1 MQATEPEL
9 SFSQFLHFGDTKK
22 IETERW
28 TFTELATFLQ
38 QNGHDPRDKKDG
50 SAFNFSDY
58 GGKDRYLKNIKSV
71 SAAILDIDEISPKD
85 LDTLRHKLQS
95 FKSICYSTYSY
106 RAIKPTARVIV
117 PMQQQVSVDHCREL
131 VRRLIGMLKVTCDRV
146 SLNPNQIHYL
156 PSRPSDEDYGH
167 FIECNTESD
176 FLDFEALP
184 PHSTSSKLSKGSATD
199 SDDRNYYDMAEQA
212 QTSLYPDGLVYVNR
226 EFYCYTDG
234 YWKELDVL
242 SMQHALTR
250 STSPLRLALSSPAI
264 TNSLIDAL
272 KVHAHMHVFP
282 NAEPM
287 TVCMKNG
294 VLDLSTGQLLAHD
307 PAYWHL
313 NRLEVDHSEDTE
325 CPRWLAFL
333 EDIFRPDED
342 REAKIRYVQELMG
355 YLLVPSAKFHSMA
368 WFIGNGANGKSVLI
382 QMMQALL
389 GERNYSTVPLHRL
402 GQGFT
407 TAVLQGK
414 LANFCSEISTKRPLE
429 EGSLKEIVGGDAIYA
444 EKKGKDG
451 FSFKPYARIVAA
463 GNTLPDVSDTSE
475 GLSRRLTI
483 VHFNRRI
490 SNEEMDRNL
499 VSKLMEELGGI
510 LGWATLGLQRLLA
523 ADRFTV
529 VPSSNTSLAA
539 LKTNSSPVASFME
552 TAVQISNSNDRVLAK
567 DLYSVFRAYCV
578 ENGHMQPINN
588 SKFGM
593 ELARLCVR
601 SKKIGGYT
609 YYCVRLRPSTSSMSP
624 TAQRSTT
631 RTTLDDEMKALQDV
645 D

>member
-9 SFSQFLHFGDTKK
+9 SFSQFLNVADTKH
-22 IETERW
+22 IEMQPVA
-28 TFTELATFLQ
+28 FTELAAFLQ
-38 QNGHDPRDKKDG
+38 EGGHEPRSKKDG
-50 SAFNFSDY
+50 AAFNLSDY
-58 GGKDRYLKNIKSV
+58 GGKDRLLKNIRSV
-71 SAAILDIDEISPKD
+71 SAAILDIDKVSPTD
-85 LDTLRHKLQS
+85 LDALRQKLRS
-95 FKSICYSTYSY
+95 FKSICYSTYSH
-106 RAIKPTARVIV
+106 RAFAPRVRVIV
-117 PMQQQVSVDHCREL
+117 PMQQEVSVDRLREL
-131 VRRLIGMLKVTCDRV
+131 VRRLIEMLEITCDKV

-156 PSRPSDEDYGH
+156 PSRPASEDHDH
-167 FIECNTESD
+167 FIECNTEPD

-184 PHSTSSKLSKGSATD
+184 PYSTSSKLSKGSATD
-199 SDDRNYYDMAEQA
+199 SEDRNYYDMAEQA

-234 YWKELDVL
+234 YWKEMDVL

-294 VLDLSTGQLLAHD
+294 VLDLSCGQLLAHD

-313 NRLEVDHSEDTE
+313 NRLEVDHSEGTE
-325 CPRWLAFL
+325 CPRWIAFL

-463 GNTLPDVSDTSE
+463 GNTMPDVSDTSE

-490 SNEEMDRNL
+490 SDEEMDRNL

-510 LGWATLGLQRLLA
+510 LGWATVGLQRLLA

-539 LKTNSSPVASFME
+539 LKTNSNPVASFME
-552 TAVQISNSNDRVLAK
+552 TVAQISNGNDRMPSK
-567 DLYSVFRAYCV
+567 DLYGLFRAYCAD
-578 ENGHMQPINN
+578 NGHMPPINH

-593 ELARLCVR
+593 ELARLGVK
-601 SKKIGGYT
+601 SKKVGGYT
-609 YYCVRLRPSTSSMSP
+609 RYCVKLRPHMS
-624 TAQRSTT
+624 STT
-631 RTTLDDEMKALQDV
+631 DRPATRASLDDEMKALNYV